1 MQHDRKKRGP
11 ERPEDLGRDQAGRPG
26 GVHEPETTPAQ
37 ERGERL
43 DTGKTIARGGTEEG
57 HVPGAEP
64 APDDGEP
71 PGAAR
76 ASPRA
81 VMPPAPPGESPALE
95 VLKMRAVSDA
105 MTRLGE
111 RTDPAALAAE
121 VRIHAGIDLPPE
133 DVAAIQAELIL
144 ASSGPSRR
152 GG

>member
-11 ERPEDLGRDQAGRPG
+11 ERPEDLRRDQAARPG

-64 APDDGEP
+64 AEPAPDDGEP

-81 VMPPAPPGESPALE
+81 VMPPAPPGEMPALE
-95 VLKMRAVSDA
+95 VMKLRAVSEA

-111 RTDPAALAAE
+111 RTDPAALAAD
-121 VRIHAGIDLPPE
+121 VRARAGIDLPPK
-133 DVAAIQAELIL
+133 DVEAIQAELIR
-144 ASSGPSRR
+144 ASGGPR
-152 GG
+152 